1 MLVKYCDKCKKVIN
15 THKGVKIDKIT
26 RLCRFDMVT
35 QTETYGMMDVK
46 ELDLCDECLEQVYI
60 FINGNGKEQQS

>member
-35 QTETYGMMDVK
+35 QTETY
-46 ELDLCDECLEQVYI
+46 
-60 FINGNGKEQQS
+60 